1 LAAEPSK
8 WGLFEPSQIQSLS
21 FEFPDDPRDEN
32 AEAAMPGVTIEGLQ
46 KWYGGSQVIRDLHL
60 AIPDGAFVALVGPS
74 GCGKST
80 TLRMIAGLEMPSGG
94 RIYIGSEDVT
104 ARPPAKRG
112 VAMVFQSYALYPHMT
127 VRDNLEFG
135 LRVAGAKLADRVRRV
150 AAAAEML
157 HLSDLM
163 ERRPSQLSGGQR
175 QRVAIGR
182 ALVREPSVFLFDE
195 PLSNL
200 DAQLRAAMRIEIKRL
215 HQTLRTTVIFVTHDQ
230 TEAMTMADT
239 IVVMRDGNLEQIGSP
254 LEVFERPA
262 NRFVAGFIG
271 APSMRMFDG
280 RVEQDRMVLA
290 DGTALQLPGHVAHL
304 AEGTEVTMGLRP
316 EDLVVEGHG
325 TLPVRPCFFE
335 APVLLTEP
343 LGNETLIVMPFAESE
358 AVARMYRP
366 RPVAPGEVLRF
377 AVDLD
382 RIHVFDQKSGESL
395 RRASAPGQTQQ

>member
-1 LAAEPSK
+1 MPS
-8 WGLFEPSQIQSLS
+8 
-21 FEFPDDPRDEN
+21 
-32 AEAAMPGVTIEGLQ
+32 VTIEGLQ

-60 AIPDGAFVALVGPS
+60 TIPDGAFVALVGPS

-80 TLRMIAGLEMPSGG
+80 TLRMIAGLEMPSAG
-94 RIYIGSEDVT
+94 RIRIGSEDVT
-104 ARPPAKRG
+104 ARPPAERG

-127 VRDNLEFG
+127 VRNNLEFG
-135 LRVAGAKLADRVRRV
+135 LRVAGVKAVERRQRV

-157 HLSDLM
+157 HLSALM
-163 ERRPSQLSGGQR
+163 DRRPSQLSGGQR

-200 DAQLRAAMRIEIKRL
+200 DAQLRAAMRMEIKRL
-215 HQTLRTTVIFVTHDQ
+215 HQALRSTVVFVTHDQ

-239 IVVMRDGNLEQIGSP
+239 IVVMRDGIIEQIGSP
-254 LEVFERPA
+254 MEVFEFPS

-271 APSMRMFDG
+271 APAMRMFEG
-280 RVEQDRMVLA
+280 RVEQGAVVLA
-290 DGTALQLPGHVAHL
+290 DGTALRLSGQFSHL
-304 AEGTEVTMGLRP
+304 AEGADVVLGLRP
-316 EDLVVEGHG
+316 EDVAVEGHG
-325 TLPVRPCFFE
+325 TLPARAWIFE

-343 LGNETLIVMPFAESE
+343 LGNETLIVVPFAKSE

-366 RPVAPGEVLRF
+366 RPVMPGEVLRL

-382 RIHVFDQKSGESL
+382 RIHLFDRETGNSL
-395 RRASAPGQTQQ
+395 RRLPAADHELTMMMDEAQ

>member
-1 LAAEPSK
+1 
-8 WGLFEPSQIQSLS
+8 
-21 FEFPDDPRDEN
+21 
-32 AEAAMPGVTIEGLQ
+32 
-46 KWYGGSQVIRDLHL
+46 
-60 AIPDGAFVALVGPS
+60 
-74 GCGKST
+74 
-80 TLRMIAGLEMPSGG
+80 
-94 RIYIGSEDVT
+94 
-104 ARPPAKRG
+104 
-112 VAMVFQSYALYPHMT
+112 
-127 VRDNLEFG
+127 
-135 LRVAGAKLADRVRRV
+135 
-150 AAAAEML
+150 ML
-157 HLSDLM
+157 HLLDLM

-239 IVVMRDGNLEQIGSP
+239 IVVMRDGNLEQVGSP

-271 APSMRMFDG
+271 APSMRMFDA
-280 RVEQDRMVLA
+280 RIEQDAMVLA

-304 AEGTEVTMGLRP
+304 AEGMEVTVGLRP

-325 TLPVRPCFFE
+325 TLPARPCFFE

-382 RIHVFDQKSGESL
+382 RIHVFDRKNGESL
-395 RRASAPGQTQQ
+395 RRASAPAQTSTMKLDGPNET

>member
-1 LAAEPSK
+1 
-8 WGLFEPSQIQSLS
+8 
-21 FEFPDDPRDEN
+21 
-32 AEAAMPGVTIEGLQ
+32 MPGVTIEGLQ

-60 AIPDGAFVALVGPS
+60 TIPDGAFVALVGPS

-150 AAAAEML
+150 TAAAEML

-395 RRASAPGQTQQ
+395 RRASAPGQT